1 MFYSKIYELLN
12 KYVPKFKRSRLRFP
26 SWYTPEIKNTIK
38 LKGVARKRYLKSR
51 DKKDYDEFSQLRR
64 KLKKLI
70 NDSFIKFNRHM
81 EGCIR
86 SKATKFWSYL
96 QQMKNNS
103 GLPHYMVYQNNEVTG
118 STHIANCFAD
128 FFKSTFSKDD
138 VPHISANCTS
148 QNNVM
153 SFSLEEEAIL
163 GALRKLKPNNVSCP
177 DLIPAFLV
185 SDCAE
190 SFCKPLCFLFNLS
203 FQSSIFPNAWKI
215 SKVLPI
221 FKKGDIHDIEN
232 S

>member
-1 MFYSKIYELLN
+1 MSSLN
-12 KYVPKFKRSRLRFP
+12 
-26 SWYTPEIKNTIK
+26 
-38 LKGVARKRYLKSR
+38 
-51 DKKDYDEFSQLRR
+51 R
-64 KLKKLI
+64 KLNKLI
-70 NDSFIKFNRHM
+70 NDSLIKFNRDM

-86 SKATKFWSYL
+86 SKATRFRSYL

-138 VPHISANCTS
+138 VQHISANCTS

-153 SFSLEEEAIL
+153 SFSLDKEAIV
-163 GALRKLKPNNVSCP
+163 GAFRKLKPNNVSGP

-203 FQSSIFPNAWKI
+203 FQSRIFPDA
-215 SKVLPI
+215 
-221 FKKGDIHDIEN
+221 
-232 S
+232 